1 MNGVAIM
8 YVSARERQILE
19 TLLSKLNGIT
29 VKELADSIDVSVR
42 TIHRDLKGVEDILK
56 GYNLKL
62 IKKSGKGIQV
72 AGNPSDLD
80 DVRLLLF
87 NLSHNEYTPE
97 ERQTMIFC
105 ALLEA
110 TEPIKLIALANDLNV
125 TIATVSADL
134 NKLDERLSSFGL
146 SLIRKRGYGV
156 EVFGSETAKRRAM
169 SKIISQNVNEFELL
183 SLVRENI
190 QKKTTQQVNSA
201 SERLLGLV
209 EKKKLLIVEKVIEE
223 INKELSYAIADSAY
237 MGLVVHLALALER
250 IIQGEN
256 IQIDQKYLES
266 LKETLEYKAA
276 EKIIMKLQKLFEI
289 NIPDAEIGYITM
301 HLRGAKLRHD
311 KEYLLEDTSLNVAIK
326 AKSLIEY
333 IEKQFDKDLSSNQSL
348 FQGLV
353 AHLRP
358 AIYRIKQ
365 NMGISNPLLEKIK
378 VDYQELFSVV
388 KEGTTNVFSDLV
400 IPEEEVGYL
409 VLHFGSALIESKGKD
424 KINALILCSSGIGTS
439 KMLATRIQQEIPN
452 LTSLKNVSLFDL
464 KQHNLNEF
472 DLVISTL
479 HSDELPKDYI
489 LVSPI
494 LTEEEIEKIKSRIKG
509 RGKAVLSLRRRDLPS
524 TITLNDLEKTL
535 DKMIDNRAYAD
546 IIITVLKGFEIVKSK
561 EEQSIQEVIGNA
573 CDKLYKQG
581 IINHVSSVIEALF
594 AREKL
599 GGLGIPNT
607 TIALFHTRSDHI
619 LKPSFKIISLES
631 SLLLKGMDQSFIDV
645 DNIILLLAPQEV
657 PKHVLEVLSYISTL
671 IIEDE
676 KSVEVF
682 QSKDQNLIS
691 AQLSTKLEHF
701 YYEKLNGNWSV

>member
-1 MNGVAIM
+1 M

-134 NKLDERLSSFGL
+134 NKLEERLSSFGL

-256 IQIDQKYLES
+256 IQIDQNYLES

-311 KEYLLEDTSLNVAIK
+311 KEYLLEETSLNVAIK
-326 AKSLIEY
+326 AKNLIEY

-388 KEGTTNVFSDLV
+388 KEGTTKVFSDLV

-691 AQLSTKLEHF
+691 AQLATKLEHF

>member
-1 MNGVAIM
+1 M

-19 TLLSKLNGIT
+19 SLLTNLNGIT
-29 VKELADSIDVSVR
+29 VKELAESIDVSVR
-42 TIHRDLKGVEDILK
+42 TIHRDLKGVEDILNE
-56 GYNLKL
+56 YDLKL

-72 AGNPSDLD
+72 EGSPTNIEELQ
-80 DVRLLLF
+80 LFLF
-87 NLSHNEYTPE
+87 NLSHTEYTPE

-110 TEPIKLIALANDLNV
+110 ADPIKLISLANDLNV
-125 TIATVSADL
+125 TIATVSTDL
-134 NKLDERLSSFGL
+134 NKLEEPLSSYGL

-156 EVFGSETAKRRAM
+156 EVSGSETARRRAM
-169 SKIISQNVNEFELL
+169 SNIIAQNVNEFELL

-190 QKKTTQQVNSA
+190 QKNTTKQVRSA

-209 EKKKLLIVEKVIEE
+209 EKKNLLVVEKVIEE
-223 INKELSYAIADSAY
+223 INNELPYAIADSAY

-256 IQIDQKYLES
+256 IQIDHNYLEG
-266 LKETLEYKAA
+266 LKETLEYKTA
-276 EKIIMKLQKLFEI
+276 EKIIMKLQKLFKI
-289 NIPDAEIGYITM
+289 NIPEAEIGYITM

-311 KEYLLEDTSLNVAIK
+311 KEYLLEDASLNVAIK
-326 AKSLIEY
+326 AKNLIEY
-333 IEKQFDKDLSSNQSL
+333 IDKRLGQDLPSNHSL

-358 AIYRIKQ
+358 AMYRIKQ

-378 VDYQELFSVV
+378 VDYPDLFSVV
-388 KEGTTNVFSDLV
+388 KEGTKEVFSDLT

-409 VLHFGSALIESKGKD
+409 VMHFGSALIGSKGKD
-424 KINALILCSSGIGTS
+424 NIKALILCSSGIGTS

-464 KQHNLNEF
+464 KQYDLNNY

-494 LTEEEIEKIKSRIKG
+494 LTDEEIDKIKSRINE
-509 RGKAVLSLRRRDLPS
+509 RGKNVISTTNKDLQLMTP
-524 TITLNDLEKTL
+524 LNDINNTLE
-535 DKMIDNRAYAD
+535 KMIDSRAYSD
-546 IIITVLKGFEIVKSK
+546 IIITILKGFEILKLK
-561 EEQSIQEVIGNA
+561 DKQKIEEVIAHA
-573 CDKLYKQG
+573 CETLFRQE
-581 IINHVSSVIEALF
+581 IISDISSVVEALF

-607 TIALFHTRSDHI
+607 TIALFHTRNDHI
-619 LKPSFKIISLES
+619 LKPTFKIISLES
-631 SLLLKGMDQSFIDV
+631 SLKLKGMDQSFIDV
-645 DNIILLLAPQEV
+645 ENILLLLAPQQI
-657 PKHVLEVLSYISTL
+657 PNYVLEVLSYISTL

-676 KSVEVF
+676 RSVEVF
-682 QSKDQNLIS
+682 QSKDQKLLS
-691 AQLSTKLEHF
+691 AHLASKLEKF
-701 YYEKLNGNWSV
+701 FYEKLDEK